1 MPRDAVRPQCFA
13 TPGDAR
19 HIEET
24 VRNQVP
30 TMPDRATNPGPH
42 DHPPLHGRVVAQLR
56 QAILCGRLKP
66 GERLIEERLA
76 ENLGVSRNPVRE
88 AIRALASEGL
98 VEVTAR
104 RGASVLKLTAQEAR
118 ETIEVRALLEGH
130 NARLAAR
137 HRDDAIIRRIEKVLG
152 KGTRA
157 VAAGRFDQ
165 LLALNQEFHRE
176 LHAAGRN
183 TVLGDIVQKL
193 RERTAM
199 LFSPTDPARQSRSWQ
214 EHAAILRAVIDGDE
228 RAAAALAAEH
238 VMRAGADYLFG
249 VSGDEIGMAVSLP
262 PRLATADPPFPRRGG
277 APRVHGRNR
286 KP

>member
-1 MPRDAVRPQCFA
+1 
-13 TPGDAR
+13 
-19 HIEET
+19 
-24 VRNQVP
+24 
-30 TMPDRATNPGPH
+30 
-42 DHPPLHGRVVAQLR
+42 VVAELR
-56 QAILCGRLKP
+56 QAILSGQLKP

-76 ENLGVSRNPVRE
+76 EELGVSRNPVRE

-104 RGASVLKLTAQEAR
+104 RGASVLKLTEQEAR

-137 HRDDAIIRRIEKVLG
+137 HRDKEIVRRIEKVLNR
-152 KGTRA
+152 GTRA

-165 LLALNQEFHRE
+165 LLELNQEFHRE
-176 LHAAGRN
+176 LYAAGRN

-199 LFSPTDPARQSRSWQ
+199 LFSPTDPARQARSWQ
-214 EHAAILRAVIDGDE
+214 DHAAILRAVIDGDE

-238 VMRAGADYLFG
+238 VMRAGTDYLLG
-249 VSGDEIGMAVSLP
+249 LDSDDMGMWVSFERAAVEAGP
-262 PRLATADPPFPRRGG
+262 DRPRRRATAQTTR
-277 APRVHGRNR
+277 RNR
-286 KP
+286 KT

>member
-1 MPRDAVRPQCFA
+1 
-13 TPGDAR
+13 
-19 HIEET
+19 
-24 VRNQVP
+24 
-30 TMPDRATNPGPH
+30 MPDRTTSPRPD
-42 DHPPLHGRVVAQLR
+42 DHSPLHGRVVAELR

-66 GERLIEERLA
+66 GDRLVEERLA

-104 RGASVLKLTAQEAR
+104 RGASVLKLTTEEAR

-137 HRDDAIIRRIEKVLG
+137 HRDKAIIRRIEKVLA

-157 VAAGRFDQ
+157 VAAGRFGE
-165 LLALNQEFHRE
+165 LLALNQEFHCE

-199 LFSPTDPARQSRSWQ
+199 LFFPTDPARQSRSWQ

-249 VSGDEIGMAVSLP
+249 LSAGEIGIAVPLAP
-262 PRLATADPPFPRRGG
+262 PRAAADPASPRRN
-277 APRVHGRNR
+277 AAHRAAGRNR

>member
-1 MPRDAVRPQCFA
+1 MF
-13 TPGDAR
+13 
-19 HIEET
+19 
-24 VRNQVP
+24 RNQVL
-30 TMPDRATNPGPH
+30 TMPDRATNPRLD
-42 DHPPLHGRVVAQLR
+42 DHSPLHGRVVAELR

-104 RGASVLKLTAQEAR
+104 RGASVLKLTEQEAR

-137 HRDDAIIRRIEKVLG
+137 HRDQAIIRRIEKVLS

-157 VAAGRFDQ
+157 VVGGRFDQ

-183 TVLGDIVQKL
+183 AVLGDIVQKL

-249 VSGDEIGMAVSLP
+249 LSAGEIGMASLLAP
-262 PRLATADPPFPRRGG
+262 PRAADPASPRRS
-277 APRVHGRNR
+277 AVHRVSRIR